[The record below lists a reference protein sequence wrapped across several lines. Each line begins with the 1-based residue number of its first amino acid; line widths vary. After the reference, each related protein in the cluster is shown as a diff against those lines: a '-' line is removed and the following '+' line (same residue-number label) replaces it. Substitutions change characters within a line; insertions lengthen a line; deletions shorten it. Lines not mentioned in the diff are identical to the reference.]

1 VQGLSEFL
9 KHAKVGNSPQ
19 VRSAAVRCLAKLS
32 PRQPVLLDRLLLLA
46 TVEKVPSVRLSIM
59 EALLDGPAQL
69 IAKLPELSM
78 SNATNIHRVET
89 MWEFLNEGSAYDI
102 RCRYAMASVYVAM
115 FGEGVPAC
123 MRFDCAE
130 CGFVASEI
138 CAVPSSEQMAT
149 LRASKKV
156 RQDPEKYPLVTATFC
171 LSSTAFRS
179 VDC

>member
-1 VQGLSEFL
+1 M
-9 KHAKVGNSPQ
+9 
-19 VRSAAVRCLAKLS
+19 RSAAVRCLAKLS